1 VGGSSSPR
9 KAGRGRGLI
18 VAFLIAAALA
28 GMLAYAVWGFQAMW
42 RLGDDVQLSVH
53 GWIAMGLAFVLTG
66 LLGGGLMWLAFY
78 SARKGYDDEAGKEEE

>member
-1 VGGSSSPR
+1 MSGPASPK
-9 KAGRGRGLI
+9 KAGRGAGLI
-18 VAFLIAAALA
+18 VALVIAAALA

-42 RLGDDVQLSVH
+42 RLGDDVELSVH

-66 LLGGGLMWLAFY
+66 ALGGGLMWLAFY